1 MHKSTRL
8 FPGKTARR
16 VRWMAICTAM
26 IVAMTALSLPLF
38 ASGRRDGKGMMG
50 EIRDGVRQFGREV
63 SDMVDPDGDGILP
76 DGSVDNGIQNDGN
89 QNGNGNG
96 SGNGNATG
104 TNRPDN
110 TPSNPS
116 DTPEGGENGAGDI
129 LPGVTDALPGT
140 NEDGNDPTPGTD
152 DTNRTDEAAPGT
164 TAPTTTTDREA
175 DTTDSTDGTEN
186 AEDGGFRWMGII
198 IALVVIA
205 AVVGIIILL
214 IPKRKD

>member
-1 MHKSTRL
+1 MHKSNRL

-38 ASGRRDGKGMMG
+38 ASGKRDGKGMMG

-89 QNGNGNG
+89 QNG

-110 TPSNPS
+110 TPNAPS
-116 DTPEGGENGAGDI
+116 DTPENGENGAGDI

-140 NEDGNDPTPGTD
+140 NENGNDPTPGTD
-152 DTNRTDEAAPGT
+152 DANRTDEAAPGT
-164 TAPTTTTDREA
+164 TAPTTTTNREA

-186 AEDGGFRWMGII
+186 TEDGGFRWMGII